1 MDENVAALYHFS
13 VSLDDSFDENIDI
26 GKIRG
31 RFMGRLRKLK
41 PQDPSLPLDF
51 EDPPEV
57 EGVIIVL
64 HLSL

>member
-41 PQDPSLPLDF
+41 PQDLSLPLDF